1 MAVRDDLY
9 SQVERRGPLALVLAR
24 RGRLE
29 EAERL
34 AAEAVE
40 IAEPTDVLSM
50 RADALL
56 DQAAVAAAAGRPG
69 DAHRAAR
76 AALALYQA
84 KGNRPGA
91 AQAEAAL

>member
-1 MAVRDDLY
+1 
-9 SQVERRGPLALVLAR
+9 
-24 RGRLE
+24 
-29 EAERL
+29 
-34 AAEAVE
+34 
-40 IAEPTDVLSM
+40 M